1 MYISII
7 FFGLFFLLTLS
18 SILYF
23 YILEYK
29 NRRLRNE
36 VRKILISFNE
46 DCVALIKSNFGNQ
59 LSSRVKGYKSGG
71 KYYFS
76 YLFSDGSVYKFKY
89 YNYEILLTFKERN
102 YKITNQDII
111 NDIISSSNLLIDYFD
126 KIRKDSIET
135 RINKYNQDIK
145 NAKHPKWEIY
155 QSLLN
160 NIKFR
165 KEQLKKLSHKDD
177 SRISLENELKSV
189 ENKINLLKNKYGF
202 E

>member
-7 FFGLFFLLTLS
+7 LLVILFLLTIS
-18 SILYF
+18 SIFYF

-29 NRRLRNE
+29 KRRLRKT
-36 VRKILISFNE
+36 VRGILISFNE
-46 DCVALIKSNFGNQ
+46 DCVNLIKSNFDNQ
-59 LSSRVKGYKSGG
+59 LSSRVKGYKSGD

-76 YLFSDGSVYKFKY
+76 YLFSDGSVYKYEY
-89 YNYEILLTFKERN
+89 YDYEILLTFKQKN

-111 NDIISSSNLLIDYFD
+111 HDIISSSNLLIDYFD
-126 KIRKDSIET
+126 KIKKDTDIK
-135 RINKYNQDIK
+135 NIK

-155 QSLLN
+155 RSLLDN
-160 NIKFR
+160 VKFR
-165 KEQLKKLSHKDD
+165 KEQLKKLSYKDD
-177 SRISLENELKSV
+177 NRILLENELKSV